1 MEVRIVDR
9 KENRLLDREE
19 LYVIIDHK
27 GEATPKREDLRK
39 KIAAMV
45 GKSEDLVIVYKI
57 LSMYGVQKS
66 KAIVHVYNNK
76 DTILKVEPRHI
87 LKRNKIVQ

>member
-1 MEVRIVDR
+1 MEVRIADR
-9 KENRLLDREE
+9 KENKLLDREE

-27 GEATPKREDLRK
+27 GGATPKRDELRK

-45 GKSEDLVIVYKI
+45 GKEEDLVVIYKI
-57 LSMYGVQKS
+57 FSVYGVQKS
-66 KAIVHVYNNK
+66 RAIVHVYNNK
-76 DTILKVEPRHI
+76 EAVLRTEPKHI